1 MHVSY
6 SSNLLFF
13 LYFRQYWCDYF
24 TNEGVRVFFWSAK
37 LETERQE
44 TLETEDTAS
53 EGEDAATD
61 DSAEDQEAELETTD
75 EAALV

>member
-1 MHVSY
+1 MHVLY
-6 SSNLLFF
+6 SSNLLF
-13 LYFRQYWCDYF
+13 LLHCRQYWCDYF

-53 EGEDAATD
+53 DAEDAATD
-61 DSAEDQEAELETTD
+61 VSAEDQEAELETTD

>member
-1 MHVSY
+1 M
-6 SSNLLFF
+6 
-13 LYFRQYWCDYF
+13 
-24 TNEGVRVFFWSAK
+24 FFWSAK

-53 EGEDAATD
+53 DAEDAATD
-61 DSAEDQEAELETTD
+61 VSAEDQEAELETTD